1 LGHLLALRRR
11 ALEDIVIVKQ
21 GVEPVADALDASLVS
36 AWQGVDGDVVL
47 KANLTLSK
55 YQHLPVD
62 GVVDLDLRGIL
73 AVAELF
79 REVIGTVSDVVLGE
93 DVCAGFDEVLH
104 NVGALVL
111 YCKHESGEAILSD
124 HVYLVVLLLN

>member
-1 LGHLLALRRR
+1 LALRRR

-36 AWQGVDGDVVL
+36 AWEGVDGDVVL

-79 REVIGTVSDVVLGE
+79 REVIGTVSEGVLGE
-93 DVCAGFDEVLH
+93 DVCTGFDEVLH

-111 YCKHESGEAILSD
+111 DGKHESGEAILSD